1 MDWILKKIKKYC
13 MSIFCIGRNY
23 VEHAHELG
31 NEVPTSAI
39 IFMKPDTALLAAGEN
54 FSIPSFTN
62 DLHFEGE
69 LVLRVSKK
77 GKNLSEAHPN
87 GIPVI
92 EYCDAISVGIDF
104 TARDLQNKLKKD
116 SLPWEKSKSFDGSAL
131 IGNWI
136 NKKNIDDLN
145 NLDFSLTK
153 NGDIVQKGNT
163 SKMLWKIDKLISE
176 ISKFFTLKIG
186 DIIFTGTPS
195 GVGRV
200 NENDNLVGYINEKEC
215 FSIKIK

>member
-1 MDWILKKIKKYC
+1 

-39 IFMKPDTALLAAGEN
+39 IFMKPDKALLPKGEN

-77 GKNLSEAHPN
+77 GKNLSELHPG
-87 GIPVI
+87 GIPVN

-104 TARDLQNKLKKD
+104 TARDLQSKLKEKG
-116 SLPWEKSKSFDGSAL
+116 LPWEKAKAFDNAAILGE
-131 IGNWI
+131 WHP
-136 NKKNIDDLN
+136 
-145 NLDFSLTK
+145 LTSEILSGPIHYTLAK
-153 NGDIVQKGNT
+153 NGTTVQTGN
-163 SKMLWKIDKLISE
+163 SSLMIFPLNKILAGITEYFTIYPGDLIY
-176 ISKFFTLKIG
+176 
-186 DIIFTGTPS
+186 TGTPA
-195 GVGRV
+195 GVGPTAKGDVFEGFFEGQSVFSLKV
-200 NENDNLVGYINEKEC
+200 NP
-215 FSIKIK
+215 